1 MRTKDGKGPMSN
13 NGDGQEIGI
22 SPNLEWDENNPP
34 IIFPCSDHI
43 DHAPDCDGSDEG
55 AALTEYGVLLSNEA
69 KDWARVGLQ
78 VDGVQ
83 VNSLDSKM
91 QIGAVQQL
99 LVEAGVL
106 DKDEIDEL
114 YRKLKYEVLH
124 SMREE
129 LEPQVKAAKTAAM
142 LGVRPGQRPP
152 LLGPHGEI
160 L

>member
-1 MRTKDGKGPMSN
+1 MSDNGKDPQN
-13 NGDGQEIGI
+13 VIGI
-22 SPNLEWDENNPP
+22 PPNLEWDENNPP

-43 DHAPDCDGSDEG
+43 EHMPNCNGECGEG

-69 KDWARVGLQ
+69 KDWARVGLAP
-78 VDGVQ
+78 DGVA

-91 QIGAVQQL
+91 QIDAVQQL
-99 LVEAGVL
+99 LVEAGIL

-124 SMREE
+124 NMRQE
-129 LEPQVKAAKTAAM
+129 LEPQIREAKTAAM
-142 LGVRPGQRPP
+142 LGVNPKGPR
-152 LLGPHGEI
+152 LLGPHGEQ